1 VSATTAGGAGHISI
15 GEVLNELREEFPDIT
30 ISKIRFLESQGLVD
44 PERTPSGYR
53 KFYEVDVE
61 RLRWV
66 LRQQKD
72 HFLPLKV
79 IREQLDVMDSSGGF
93 ARGGS
98 AAVAADD
105 AAQAAAPP
113 EIDSRVTKPVRPRKR
128 RASRARSAPVEV
140 SANLQAA
147 LDEEAGEEDTSAESG
162 GVSLTRA
169 ELAKAADLTD
179 AELAELEEYGLVTP
193 SLAGRD
199 RALFDENALS
209 VARLAAG
216 FRKYGI
222 GPRHLRMYRAFADRE
237 AVLFEQVL
245 LQYRRQRNPEAQGRA
260 EAAWRELARLG
271 RQLRRVLL
279 EQTR

>member
-1 VSATTAGGAGHISI
+1 MAGAGRAGHISI
-15 GEVLNELREEFPDIT
+15 GDVLNRLREEFPDIT

-53 KFYEVDVE
+53 KFYEADVE

-79 IREQLDVMDSSGGF
+79 IKEQLDVIDTSGGF
-93 ARGGS
+93 TRANG
-98 AAVAADD
+98 AAGVAPDETPAL
-105 AAQAAAPP
+105 ASP
-113 EIDSRVTKPVRPRKR
+113 EEVASTAKPARPRKR
-128 RASRARSAPVEV
+128 RTAKARSAPVV
-140 SANLQAA
+140 LSPDLQGA
-147 LDEEAGEEDTSAESG
+147 LDEEAGEEDASVASG

-169 ELAKAADLTD
+169 ELARAADLTD

-193 SLAGRD
+193 SVGGRD
-199 RALFDENALS
+199 RALFDENALA
-209 VARLAAG
+209 VARLASG

-222 GPRHLRMYRAFADRE
+222 EPRHLRMYRAFADRE
-237 AVLFEQVL
+237 AMLFEQVL
-245 LQYRRQRNPEAQGRA
+245 LQYRRQRNPDAQGRA
-260 EAAWRELARLG
+260 EVAWRELARLG

-279 EQTR
+279 EKTR